1 MKIALECC
9 LETELLTCFARAGV
23 IVSDRRYSLRIAKW
37 VSLHHA
43 KKQAIATPKHD
54 SAGGFT
60 SVIISSF

>member
-1 MKIALECC
+1 
-9 LETELLTCFARAGV
+9 
-23 IVSDRRYSLRIAKW
+23 